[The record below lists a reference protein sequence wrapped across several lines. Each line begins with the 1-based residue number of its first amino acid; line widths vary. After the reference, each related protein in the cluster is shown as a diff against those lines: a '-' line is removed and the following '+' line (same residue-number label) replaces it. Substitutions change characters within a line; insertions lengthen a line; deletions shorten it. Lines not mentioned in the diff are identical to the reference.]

1 MPWDRVSRFRL
12 GEKNR
17 MLTRKS
23 VFIAAIAG
31 LASLTFGCGGGS
43 GTPATPAAGTLTRMV
58 SEDTFTFAVKGS
70 SKYPTGYFSYSG
82 TAVLVATDNMTIGSK
97 SGLVKL
103 TATTN
108 LSFNGEPGSSVS
120 DTWYSYDA
128 NGNVLEVAVGM
139 SGSYTKTNAD
149 DTTSTVTWEVDEKSV
164 VTVPAGKFETF
175 VVKVIDTQSDGVVTK
190 TEYYVAPQLGYPV
203 KLEVKITGPGGI
215 SQTDEG
221 VLKTYSPAL
230 RTKPL
235 VPGTTI
241 QDFSSGISI
250 EGCVAAALGENNRSV
265 VQRDVW

>member
-1 MPWDRVSRFRL
+1 MASQAMRWDRVSKFGL

-31 LASLTFGCGGGS
+31 LVSLTFGCGGGS
-43 GTPATPAAGTLTRMV
+43 GTPATPAAGTLTRMI
-58 SEDTFTFAVKGS
+58 SEDTFTFVVKGS
-70 SKYPTGYFSYSG
+70 SKYPTGSFSYSG
-82 TAVLVATDNMTIGSK
+82 TAVMIATDNVTLGSK

-108 LSFNGEPGSSVS
+108 LSFNGEPSSSVS

-128 NGNVLEVAVGM
+128 SGNILDVANKDSEDALFEQATPFLFLPATYSIGQ

-149 DTTSTVTWEVDEKSV
+149 ETTSTVTWEVHEKSV

-203 KLEVKITGPGGI
+203 KLEVKITGPGGV
-215 SQTDEG
+215 SQSDEG
-221 VLKTYSPAL
+221 VLKSYSAPL
-230 RTKPL
+230 R
-235 VPGTTI
+235 G
-241 QDFSSGISI
+241 
-250 EGCVAAALGENNRSV
+250 
-265 VQRDVW
+265 

>member
-1 MPWDRVSRFRL
+1 M
-12 GEKNR
+12 
-17 MLTRKS
+17 
-23 VFIAAIAG
+23 I
-31 LASLTFGCGGGS
+31 
-43 GTPATPAAGTLTRMV
+43 

-82 TAVLVATDNMTIGSK
+82 TAVMVATDNVTLGSK

-128 NGNVLEVAVGM
+128 NGNVLEVANKDSEDPIFEQATPFIFLPGAYVVGT

-149 DTTSTVTWEVDEKSV
+149 DTTSNVTWEVHEKSV

-203 KLEVKITGPGGI
+203 KLEVKITGPGGV
-215 SQTDEG
+215 SQSDEG
-221 VLKTYSPAL
+221 VLKSYSAPL
-230 RTKPL
+230 R
-235 VPGTTI
+235 G
-241 QDFSSGISI
+241 
-250 EGCVAAALGENNRSV
+250 
-265 VQRDVW
+265 

>member
-1 MPWDRVSRFRL
+1 MRWARVSKFRL

-17 MLTRKS
+17 MLTRRS
-23 VFIAAIAG
+23 ILFGFGALVAG
-31 LASLTFGCGGGS
+31 VTLGCGGGS
-43 GTPATPAAGTLTRMV
+43 GTPATPAAGTLTRMI

-70 SKYPTGYFSYSG
+70 SKYPTGSFSYSG
-82 TAVLVATDNMTIGSK
+82 TAVLVATDNVTLGSK

-128 NGNVLEVAVGM
+128 NGNVLEVANKDSEDPIFEQATPFVFLPGAYVVGT

-149 DTTSTVTWEVDEKSV
+149 ETTSTVTWEVDEKSV

-203 KLEVKITGPGGI
+203 KLEVKITGPGGV
-215 SQTDEG
+215 SQSDEG
-221 VLKTYSPAL
+221 VLKSYSAPL
-230 RTKPL
+230 R
-235 VPGTTI
+235 G
-241 QDFSSGISI
+241 
-250 EGCVAAALGENNRSV
+250 
-265 VQRDVW
+265 

>member
-1 MPWDRVSRFRL
+1 MRWDRVSKFRL

-82 TAVLVATDNMTIGSK
+82 TAVLVATDNVTLGSK

-120 DTWYSYDA
+120 DTWYGYDA
-128 NGNVLEVAVGM
+128 NGNVLEVANKDSEDPIFEQANPFLFLPGAYAVGQG
-139 SGSYTKTNAD
+139 GSYTKTNAD
-149 DTTSTVTWEVDEKSV
+149 DTTSNVTWEVDEKSV

-203 KLEVKITGPGGI
+203 KLEVKITGPGGV
-215 SQTDEG
+215 SQSDEG
-221 VLKTYSPAL
+221 VLKSYT
-230 RTKPL
+230 
-235 VPGTTI
+235 
-241 QDFSSGISI
+241 
-250 EGCVAAALGENNRSV
+250 AAPRG
-265 VQRDVW
+265 